1 MLERNKLSRGKSR
14 EIDNTGDRIWFT
26 GNEKH
31 RNKIVIIVNKILK
44 ENVVETK

>member
-1 MLERNKLSRGKSR
+1 MSRGKSR
-14 EIDNTGDRIWFT
+14 EIENTEDRVWFT

-31 RNKIVIIVNKILK
+31 RKRIVIIVNKILK